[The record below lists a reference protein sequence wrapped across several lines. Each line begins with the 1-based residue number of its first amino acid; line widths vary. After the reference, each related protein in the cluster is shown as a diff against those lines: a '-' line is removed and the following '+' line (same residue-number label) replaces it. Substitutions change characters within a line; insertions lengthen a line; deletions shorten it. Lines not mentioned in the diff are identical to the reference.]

1 MSERAHKRLRTTPG
15 MVETPA
21 VLSTLPLDN
30 LLCEVHRLLG
40 PTWCLAPYNTLL
52 PSYLKPPSSKI
63 QAEDLNFLIRKGALD
78 IPPAALREEI
88 LKAYIRHVHPHM
100 PFLDLNVFSDAIF
113 NSHVGSNG
121 QDGISLLLFQAV
133 MFAGAF
139 FVDLKHLYA
148 AGFLS
153 RRNALEILFERA
165 RVRDI
170 INIGKKVFGRAWTNT
185 LQTLH
190 DFDSED
196 DELAIVQSLL
206 LMTYWYENPQ
216 RNKDGRHWISVCIS
230 LACKISLHL
239 ESSKLLV
246 GDSSQKFHSLLW
258 WSIFT
263 RDRMIAFGLQQP
275 PLIKNEVYLP
285 MDVPTA
291 ESLGI
296 FNLQSFRG
304 YAGGCYKA
312 NRESLGCIFIEK
324 IKLCR
329 CIRDDM
335 FSWDAQ
341 KKRPVGSPSHAESR
355 KESLLA
361 SKEGLQTWREELPS
375 KIKFQPKHFLPPND
389 GELIFHIH
397 CAWLWMAYNDIHSTV
412 HRQLEFLSEDSDSPR
427 QLSLS
432 TSESPVLSGAV
443 EMTEVAHDLCQKHLI
458 HYLPCSSV
466 PMILRA
472 GIIHIQRMCT
482 GDAEIE
488 RSGLKGLLQCLSALK
503 QLSRVYGSALFLVSI
518 LGGEQTEALNSST
531 PKDILKKF
539 DIETLDR
546 LTLGFA
552 ESSSPTI
559 LKIREPYDVDV
570 IAQLKSR
577 RTDLCY

>member
-1 MSERAHKRLRTTPG
+1 

-52 PSYLKPPSSKI
+52 PSYLKPPSSRV

-100 PFLDLNVFSDAIF
+100 PFLDLNSFSDAIF
-113 NSHVGSNG
+113 KNHLGNDG
-121 QDGISLLLFQAV
+121 HDGISLLLFQAV

-165 RVRDI
+165 R
-170 INIGKKVFGRAWTNT
+170 
-185 LQTLH
+185 TLH

-230 LACKISLHL
+230 LACKIGLHL
-239 ESSKLLV
+239 QSPKLE
-246 GDSSQKFHSLLW
+246 DSSQKFHSLLW

-285 MDVPTA
+285 MGIPTVD
-291 ESLGI
+291 SLGI
-296 FNLQSFRG
+296 FDLQSFRG

-341 KKRPVGSPSHAESR
+341 KKRPVGSPSQSEPR
-355 KESLLA
+355 KGSLMA
-361 SKEGLQTWREELPS
+361 SKEGLQTWLEELPS
-375 KIKFQPKHFLPPND
+375 KIKFESKPFLPPND

-412 HRQLEFLSEDSDSPR
+412 HRQLEFLSEESESPR
-427 QLSLS
+427 QLSQ
-432 TSESPVLSGAV
+432 TTPESPVLRGAV
-443 EMTEVAHDLCQKHLI
+443 EMTEVVHDLCQKHLI

-503 QLSRVYGSALFLVSI
+503 QLSRVYGSAHFLVSI

>member
-1 MSERAHKRLRTTPG
+1 MSERALKRLKPTPG
-15 MVETPA
+15 MAETPA

-30 LLCEVHRLLG
+30 MLCEVHRLLG

-52 PSYLKPPSSKI
+52 PSYLKPPSSRI
-63 QAEDLNFLIRKGALD
+63 QAEDLDFLIRKGALD
-78 IPPAALREEI
+78 IPPRALREEI

-100 PFLDLNVFSDAIF
+100 PFLDLSVFSDAIF
-113 NSHVGSNG
+113 NGSVGFLEKE
-121 QDGISLLLFQAV
+121 GISLLLFQAV
-133 MFAGAF
+133 MFAGAY

-165 RVRDI
+165 R
-170 INIGKKVFGRAWTNT
+170 
-185 LQTLH
+185 TLH
-190 DFDSED
+190 DFDCED

-230 LACKISLHL
+230 LACKIDLHL
-239 ESSKLLV
+239 QSSNS
-246 GDSSQKFHSLLW
+246 GDSSQKFRSLLW
-258 WSIFT
+258 WSLFT

-285 MDVPTA
+285 MEVPTV

-296 FNLQSFRG
+296 FELSSFKG

-312 NRESLGCIFIEK
+312 NRELLGGIFIEK

-335 FSWDAQ
+335 FSWDTQ
-341 KKRPVGSPSHAESR
+341 KNRPIGGPSRSESR

-361 SKEGLQTWREELPS
+361 SKEGLQTWLQELPS
-375 KIKFQPKHFLPPND
+375 KIKFQPKPFIPPTD

-397 CAWLWMAYNDIHSTV
+397 CAWLWMAYSDIHSTV
-412 HRQLEFLSEDSDSPR
+412 HRQLDFLSEDSESPR
-427 QLSLS
+427 QLSL
-432 TSESPVLSGAV
+432 TASESPVLCGAV
-443 EMTEVAHDLCQKHLI
+443 EMTEVIHDLCVKHLI

-482 GDAEIE
+482 GDSEVE

-518 LGGEQTEALNSST
+518 LGGEQTEALNAST

-552 ESSSPTI
+552 EFSGPTI

-577 RTDLCY
+577 RTDICY